1 MTNFTQSTDITETTN
16 VGIPYAN
23 DSDSWTIDT
32 GFIVCSTDNI
42 GVFSDKNGSTLINN
56 GNIFSGSLVGVYS
69 SGSASVITNNSGH
82 SIAGQQSGIFDDSD
96 GATVTNHGTLTGYD
110 FSGVAFGP
118 TSNQV
123 VLNNDGKIYGRDAGV
138 AMVSTLDGGTIH
150 NSGLIRSDH
159 FGVKVNIGAGLT
171 TIIDNAASSTIKGT
185 DATIHTIGD
194 GHISLNNHGKLV
206 GGIDCVA
213 SNEE

>member
-82 SIAGQQSGIFDDSD
+82 SNRRSAVRDFRRQRWRNRHQSRHADR
-96 GATVTNHGTLTGYD
+96 L
-110 FSGVAFGP
+110 
-118 TSNQV
+118 
-123 VLNNDGKIYGRDAGV
+123 
-138 AMVSTLDGGTIH
+138 
-150 NSGLIRSDH
+150 
-159 FGVKVNIGAGLT
+159 
-171 TIIDNAASSTIKGT
+171 
-185 DATIHTIGD
+185 
-194 GHISLNNHGKLV
+194 
-206 GGIDCVA
+206 
-213 SNEE
+213 